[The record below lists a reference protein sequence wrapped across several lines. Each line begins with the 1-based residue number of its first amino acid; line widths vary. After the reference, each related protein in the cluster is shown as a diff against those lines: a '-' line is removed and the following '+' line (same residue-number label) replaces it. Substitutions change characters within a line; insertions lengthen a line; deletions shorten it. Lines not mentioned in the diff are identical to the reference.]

1 MPRVL
6 DQDEIDQFQRDGFLS
21 FLSNVPPAELKLIR
35 DTLVELH
42 EKGTGFSEGAQFD
55 AMGIDDGEEPRRFPQ
70 ILHPR
75 SFATHLVR
83 TEFFRTAHD
92 IARQLLGDNVR
103 FSADI
108 SLMKPARIGSP
119 TPWHQ
124 DEAYHNPNFEY
135 REVSFWLA
143 LQPTDQMNS
152 CMAYI
157 PGSHL
162 GEVLTHDFPGGD
174 SRVHALEC
182 VDGFDPGATIV
193 CPVPQGGCIIHAGRT
208 LHFAGPNVSDTDRY
222 AYAVIFHLVPT
233 PARQPRVF
241 AWRREQKT
249 ARAEREK
256 LWRRRGGLL
265 VHLWRQRSRVRLT
278 NPAILLADMRRAV
291 AAVRQIRSP
300 PR

>member
-6 DQDEIDQFQRDGFLS
+6 DRDEIDQFQRDGFLS
-21 FLSNVPPAELKLIR
+21 FLSDVSPAELKLIR

-75 SFATHLVR
+75 SFAPHLVR

-92 IARQLLGDNVR
+92 IARQLLGDNAR

-157 PGSHL
+157 PRLSSW
-162 GEVLTHDFPGGD
+162 GGAD
-174 SRVHALEC
+174 TRLSGRRQSRAC
-182 VDGFDPGATIV
+182 
-193 CPVPQGGCIIHAGRT
+193 AG
-208 LHFAGPNVSDTDRY
+208 V
-222 AYAVIFHLVPT
+222 
-233 PARQPRVF
+233 
-241 AWRREQKT
+241 
-249 ARAEREK
+249 
-256 LWRRRGGLL
+256 RRRL
-265 VHLWRQRSRVRLT
+265 
-278 NPAILLADMRRAV
+278 
-291 AAVRQIRSP
+291 
-300 PR
+300 

>member
-1 MPRVL
+1 VAAKRLAFDDRKSWTHGIQDQVLMPRVL

-182 VDGFDPGATIV
+182 VDGFDPRAAIV
-193 CPVPQGGCIIHAGRT
+193 CPVPRGGCIIHAGRT
-208 LHFAGPNVSDTDRY
+208 LHFAGPNISDTDRY
-222 AYAVIFHLVPT
+222 AYAVIFT
-233 PARQPRVF
+233 WCQ
-241 AWRREQKT
+241 
-249 ARAEREK
+249 
-256 LWRRRGGLL
+256 RRRG
-265 VHLWRQRSRVRLT
+265 SRASFRGAGSRR
-278 NPAILLADMRRAV
+278 PLAPSGKSCGADVVGCWFTCGDSAHV
-291 AAVRQIRSP
+291 CG
-300 PR
+300 